1 MGGKSDAPAPPDYR
15 GAAQEQAAASK
26 EVTNIQNFA
35 NRPTQVTP
43 FGTTSWS
50 TAATTDPATGQ
61 PVTSW
66 TQRTSLAPELQNALD
81 SQLALQQGRSD
92 LAQGFMG
99 RVANEYSK
107 PFDWNNLPQ
116 MQGAGGPGRLQSGFN
131 FGSDIPQID
140 SGFRD
145 KVAGQLMEKMQPVH
159 DYQTRGMETKL
170 ANQGLRPGSEAYN
183 RAMGQLGQQQAAE
196 RYNAL
201 DASGN
206 EAQRLFGM
214 QMQSAQQGYNQN
226 LGAAQFGNQAATQ
239 QQALNQQA
247 AQFQN
252 QLRQQAIAEQMQRR
266 GMSLNEMNALLSGQQ
281 VAMPQMP
288 GFNQAQRSEA
298 PNLLG
303 ATQMGYDAQLGAVNA
318 NNAAS
323 SSMFGGLTSLANT
336 GMMGAFMFSDRRLKS
351 NIKRVGTHAIGVGI
365 YEYTMMGMPQRGV
378 IAQEVQAVRPDLVE
392 RHANGFLMVN
402 YGGL

>member
-1 MGGKSDAPAPPDYR
+1 MGGKGSAPPPPDYT
-15 GAAQEQAAASK
+15 GAAREQAAASR
-26 EVTNIQNFA
+26 ELTDVQNWA
-35 NRPTQVTP
+35 NRPTQNTP
-43 FGTTSWS
+43 WGSTSWS
-50 TAATTDPATGQ
+50 AQAATDPASGKPITQ
-61 PVTSW
+61 W
-66 TQRTSLAPELQNALD
+66 TQNTTINPELQAALND
-81 SQLALQQGRSD
+81 QLAIQSGKSD

-99 RVANEYSK
+99 RVSNEYSN

-116 MQGAGGPGRLQSGFN
+116 MQSAGGPGRLQSGFN

-145 KVAGQLMEKMQPVH
+145 QVAGQLMEKMQPVH

-170 ANQGLRPGSEAYN
+170 ANQGLRAGSEAYN

-214 QMQSAQQGYNQN
+214 QMQTAQQGYNQN

-252 QLRQQAIAEQMQRR
+252 QLRQQAIAEQAQRR

-288 GFNQAQRSEA
+288 NFNQAQRSETPQILNA
-298 PNLLG
+298 VG
-303 ATQMGYDAQLGAVNA
+303 QQYDAQLGAYNA
-318 NNAAS
+318 QQAGANA
-323 SSMFGGLTSLANT
+323 LL
-336 GMMGAFMFSDRRLKS
+336 GAGAQLGAAAMPFMFSDRRLKS
-351 NIKRVGTHAIGVGI
+351 DIKRVGTHAIGVGI

-378 IAQEVQAVRPDLVE
+378 IAQEVQAVRPDLVK

>member
-1 MGGKSDAPAPPDYR
+1 MGGKGSAPAAPDYT
-15 GAAQEQAAASK
+15 GAAQAQAAASR
-26 EVTNIQNFA
+26 ELTDVQNWA
-35 NRPTQVTP
+35 NRPTQNTP
-43 FGTTSWS
+43 WGSTSWS
-50 TAATTDPATGQ
+50 AQAGTDPASGRPITE
-61 PVTSW
+61 W
-66 TQRTSLAPELQNALD
+66 TQNTTLNPQLQDALND
-81 SQLALQQGRSD
+81 QLSIQSGRND
-92 LAQGFMG
+92 LAQNFMG
-99 RVANEYSK
+99 RVANEFGNS
-107 PFDWNNLPQ
+107 FDWNNLPQ
-116 MQGAGGPGRLQSGFN
+116 MQSAGGPGRLQGGFN
-131 FGSDIPQID
+131 FGSQIPQID

-145 KVAGQLMEKMQPVH
+145 QVAGQLMQKMQPVH

-170 ANQGLRPGSEAYN
+170 ANQGLRPGSEAYD

-214 QMQSAQQGYNQN
+214 QMQTAQQGYNQN
-226 LGAAQFGNQAATQ
+226 LGAAQFGNQAAAQ
-239 QQALNQQA
+239 QQGLNQQA

-252 QLRQQAIAEQMQRR
+252 QLRQQAIAEQAQRR

-288 GFNQAQRSEA
+288 SFNQAQRSET

-303 ATQMGYDAQLGAVNA
+303 ATQMGYDAQLGSYNA
-318 NNAAS
+318 QQAGFNNLLNAGAQLGS
-323 SSMFGGLTSLANT
+323 A
-336 GMMGAFMFSDRRLKS
+336 AFMFSDRRLKLD
-351 NIKRVGTHAIGVGI
+351 IKRVGTHAIGVGI

-378 IAQEVQAVRPDLVE
+378 IAQEVQAVRPDLVK
-392 RHANGFLMVN
+392 RHTNGFLMVN